1 MGLNGKRNLLI
12 SITKKSRST
21 AGFRQGLC
29 FGPLLLSIM
38 SPVIQ
43 FSSITLSVAGPL
55 LAWAWLL
62 SPPRDCVHPYSA
74 GTISTHVYIEG
85 EREWKTL
92 TLTIPRKN
100 HEIHFFYWLRSHSFS
115 WAKHYGHWLVC
126 TSTGT
131 SVELPPSEPR
141 GFPIE
146 TEVLGEGEGGDID
159 TRDATIKCPL
169 VLFTFICFTFCFS
182 CLQTLIFSHLNKF
195 WLLCSAEA
203 NSTHNI
209 LPTE

>member
-1 MGLNGKRNLLI
+1 MI

-55 LAWAWLL
+55 LAWDWLL
-62 SPPRDCVHPYSA
+62 SPTKGLCASLFSWHDRHPCL
-74 GTISTHVYIEG
+74 HRRR

-100 HEIHFFYWLRSHSFS
+100 HEFHFFYWLRSHSFS
-115 WAKHYGHWLVC
+115 WANHYGHWLVC
-126 TSTGT
+126 SSTGT
-131 SVELPPSEPR
+131 SVVTSFRTTRILNRKWSFR
-141 GFPIE
+141 GRKRRRYRHQRCNYQLSIVSIYIYLFYF
-146 TEVLGEGEGGDID
+146 VS
-159 TRDATIKCPL
+159 L
-169 VLFTFICFTFCFS
+169 VYKL
-182 CLQTLIFSHLNKF
+182 
-195 WLLCSAEA
+195 
-203 NSTHNI
+203 
-209 LPTE
+209 